1 MATEAPT
8 LHRLPTARPSRAA
21 LSRRQVEA
29 LLSRSAAA
37 FSLLFFVQ
45 TIPLALLQSSHDHEE
60 RQWTQLIAMLLFATI
75 GAVCV
80 AAVLQRWVRLT
91 TGAFAAVYLVAI
103 VTWPLANRTP
113 LEATDGTHWLYF
125 LLTVATALAAIALPA
140 LPATA
145 YLLAATAFYAI
156 SGYLT
161 NDGGTT
167 REQAILEAL
176 YAVFL
181 GGAILVIIAMLR
193 QASTAVDRAQAAA
206 FESYSEA
213 VHQHATEVER
223 VKVDSIVHDSVLT
236 TLLSAARA
244 TTPESKALASRMAG
258 KAIGHLREAAMAG
271 PGEQSTVA
279 IATVAYEVATAALS
293 IGVPFE
299 LRIADLPALTM
310 PVGAAEALQ
319 SAATQA
325 MYNSAQHAGETR
337 SRWVNIRT
345 QNSGGLVIEVGDT
358 GAGFVLSEVPVERL
372 GLRVSILERLHS
384 AGGSAEIDAQPDEGT
399 VVTIRWPSSDGAS

>member
-1 MATEAPT
+1 M
-8 LHRLPTARPSRAA
+8 
-21 LSRRQVEA
+21 
-29 LLSRSAAA
+29 
-37 FSLLFFVQ
+37 
-45 TIPLALLQSSHDHEE
+45 
-60 RQWTQLIAMLLFATI
+60 
-75 GAVCV
+75 
-80 AAVLQRWVRLT
+80 
-91 TGAFAAVYLVAI
+91 
-103 VTWPLANRTP
+103 
-113 LEATDGTHWLYF
+113 
-125 LLTVATALAAIALPA
+125 
-140 LPATA
+140 
-145 YLLAATAFYAI
+145 
-156 SGYLT
+156 
-161 NDGGTT
+161 
-167 REQAILEAL
+167 
-176 YAVFL
+176 
-181 GGAILVIIAMLR
+181 
-193 QASTAVDRAQAAA
+193 
-206 FESYSEA
+206 
-213 VHQHATEVER
+213 HQHATEVER